1 MYAVTIDNAYLHTD
15 GRFYIA
21 FIDMRGCHPVIYKT
35 ERNAAK
41 RAKRYKNAQVMKLDF
56 GI

>member
-1 MYAVTIDNAYLHTD
+1 MYAITKGNAYLHTD
-15 GRFYIA
+15 GRFYFA

-35 ERNAAK
+35 EKAAAK
-41 RAKRYKNAQVMKLDF
+41 KARRYKDAQVTKIDF

>member
-41 RAKRYKNAQVMKLDF
+41 RAKRYKNAQVTKLDF